1 MMAKDVFREEPKFTK
16 WLTENPEFMVNLL
29 GLCNYH
35 ASCDDLDSCNEVS
48 VHGGRV
54 DIWEAVSQTLIE
66 ANYNLVNR
74 EHLCK
79 PIHYCY
85 GMIKKYDVDPKRIVI
100 LTEKS
105 DDESRG
111 FIKHQN
117 ETTNYNWYLIEFN
130 LGYTKNGKPHV
141 NFHLIVSPQSKNKVI
156 SEIKQKIINFFSKDE
171 LENTQRNTTKPDY
184 RNDNNLDKLKGI
196 IFTGNVGKGVKSVPY
211 NIQWVGPG
219 DLFKSNYGFE
229 GTLNNVGFNTREHI
243 AINIQKRQTY
253 AANGSTWK
261 MVSNQGLCIDD
272 ILSNK

>member
-1 MMAKDVFREEPKFTK
+1 MMAKDVFRKEPEFTK
-16 WLTENPEFMVNLL
+16 WLTDNPEFMVNLL
-29 GLCNYH
+29 GLCNYP
-35 ASCDDLDSCNEVS
+35 SSQDDLDSYNEVS
-48 VHGGRV
+48 VQGGRV
-54 DIWEAVSQTLIE
+54 DIWEEVSQTLIE
-66 ANYNLVNR
+66 ANYNLVDR
-74 EHLCK
+74 VHLCK

-85 GMIKKYDVDPKRIVI
+85 GMIQKYDKTPKRIII

-105 DDESRG
+105 DNESRG

-117 ETTNYNWYLIEFN
+117 ETTNYDWYLVEFN
-130 LGYTKNGKPHV
+130 LAYTKNGKPHV
-141 NFHLIVSPQSKNKVI
+141 NFHLIVSPSKSKI
-156 SEIKQKIINFFSKDE
+156 ITEIKEKIINFFSKKE
-171 LENTQRNTTKPDY
+171 LENTQRNTTKPNY
-184 RNDNNLDKLKGI
+184 RNDENLDKLRGL
-196 IFTGNVGKGVKSVPY
+196 IFYGNVGKGVDAIPY
-211 NIQWVGPG
+211 EIEWVGPG